1 MDAGSLRFHLPMTM
15 VITGSTSTGKSTV
28 VAEIL
33 KHREQVLDQPLNGR
47 VLYCYG
53 IFDAKYAELQRDIPQ
68 LELHEGFPADM
79 LRQPLEHFDST
90 VQNLIVLDDLQ
101 MQASADFAKLFCVT
115 AHHAKL
121 SCILVLQNLF
131 DNNQHIRAAVRNSFY
146 LILTSALRNKQSIS
160 TIARQAFPKNPNYL
174 VDAYEQTMKDQYS
187 WLLVDFHPKTPEQ
200 LRIRCGLLPD
210 DMVIYL
216 PH

>member
-1 MDAGSLRFHLPMTM
+1 MDAESVRFHLPMTM
-15 VITGSTSTGKSTV
+15 VVAGSTSTGKSTV

-33 KHREQVLDQPLNGR
+33 KQREQVLDQPLNGR

-53 IFDAKYAELQRDIPQ
+53 IFDPKYAELQREIPQ

-79 LRQPLEHFDST
+79 LRQPLDHFDPT
-90 VQNLIVLDDLQ
+90 LQNLIVLDDLQ

-115 AHHAKL
+115 AHHANL

-131 DNNQHIRAAVRNSFY
+131 SDNQHIRAAVRNSFY

-174 VDAYEQTMKDQYS
+174 VDAYEQTMKDQHS
-187 WLLVDFHPKTPEQ
+187 WLLVDFHPKTSKQ
-200 LRIRCGLLPD
+200 LCVRSGLLPD
-210 DMVIYL
+210 NMTVYL
-216 PH
+216 PR